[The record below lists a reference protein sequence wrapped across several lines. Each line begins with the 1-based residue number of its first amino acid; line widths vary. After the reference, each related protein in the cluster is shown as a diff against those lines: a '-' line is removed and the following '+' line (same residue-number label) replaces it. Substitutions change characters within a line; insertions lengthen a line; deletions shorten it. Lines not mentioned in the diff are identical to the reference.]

1 MELLG
6 PEVQAVLLVEL
17 PRVEVQRL
25 LPADLPQLEVQRLLP
40 VELPRLEVLE
50 VLVELEVLPSVSVEE
65 QEQAQDALVHPSL
78 PLLPV

>member
-6 PEVQAVLLVEL
+6 PEVHVVLLVEL
-17 PRVEVQRL
+17 PR
-25 LPADLPQLEVQRLLP
+25 LEVQRLLP

-50 VLVELEVLPSVSVEE
+50 VLVELEVLPSVSVEG